1 MLLKILNFTGR
12 AFLPKGTFSKTAV
25 HLPSHGTV
33 LRFCS
38 SCSAPLEGHPE
49 RRAAVAARHWQLP
62 GAGGLIWDC
71 QCCQDRAESGRGRR
85 SKAGAADMFPQRQR
99 GLGVLSLRQEWA
111 SGVGCLPR
119 GAAGRCCAHGRFC
132 PAGEK
137 TREARAGSPTSKD
150 GGWCLGRGH
159 GGASGQPAC
168 SSHKVSS
175 PIWAQRGPLASS
187 AALLRPNCQVNHP
200 RVLEPIRSFGGL
212 GKCYRETR

>member
-1 MLLKILNFTGR
+1 MIQPWFW
-12 AFLPKGTFSKTAV
+12 
-25 HLPSHGTV
+25 LPSHGTV

-62 GAGGLIWDC
+62 GAGGLIWDR

-150 GGWCLGRGH
+150 GGWCLGPWARRGLRT
-159 GGASGQPAC
+159 ASMQLPQGLFPHLGSA
-168 SSHKVSS
+168 
-175 PIWAQRGPLASS
+175 WAT
-187 AALLRPNCQVNHP
+187 C
-200 RVLEPIRSFGGL
+200 
-212 GKCYRETR
+212 